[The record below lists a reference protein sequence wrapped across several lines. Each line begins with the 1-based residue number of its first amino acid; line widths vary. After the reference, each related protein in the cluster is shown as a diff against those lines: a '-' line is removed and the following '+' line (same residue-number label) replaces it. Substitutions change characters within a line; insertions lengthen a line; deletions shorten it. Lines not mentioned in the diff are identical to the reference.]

1 MALEIT
7 DQNYAELTAQGK
19 PMVID
24 FSAAWCGPCR
34 KMAPIIDDMADKY
47 DGQVVVGTCDVDD
60 NEDLAAQFGVRNIPV
75 VFFVKDG
82 KIVDKLVGAV
92 PASQVEEKIKALL

>member
-7 DQNYAELTAQGK
+7 EQNYAELAAQGK

-34 KMAPIIDDMADKY
+34 KMAPVIDDMADKF
-47 DGQVVVGTCDVDD
+47 DGQVLVGTCDVDD
-60 NEDLAAQFGVRNIPV
+60 NEELAAQFGVRNIPV

-82 KIVDKLVGAV
+82 KIADKLVGAV
-92 PASQVEEKIKALL
+92 PASQVEEKINALL

>member
-82 KIVDKLVGAV
+82 KIADKLVGAV

>member
-7 DQNYAELTAQGK
+7 EQNYAELAAQGK

-34 KMAPIIDDMADKY
+34 KMAPIIDDMADKF
-47 DGQVVVGTCDVDD
+47 DGQVLVGTCDVDD
-60 NEDLAAQFGVRNIPV
+60 NEELAAQFGVRNIPV

-82 KIVDKLVGAV
+82 KIADKLVGAV
-92 PASQVEEKIKALL
+92 PASQVEEKINALL

>member
-7 DQNYAELTAQGK
+7 EQNYAELAAQGK

-34 KMAPIIDDMADKY
+34 KMAPVIDDMADKF
-47 DGQVVVGTCDVDD
+47 DGQVLVGTCDVDD
-60 NEDLAAQFGVRNIPV
+60 NEELAAQFGVRNIPV

-82 KIVDKLVGAV
+82 KIADKLVGAV

>member
-1 MALEIT
+1 MALEINE
-7 DQNYAELTAQGK
+7 QNYSELSAQGK

-34 KMAPIIDDMADKY
+34 KMAPIIDALAEQYAD
-47 DGQVVVGTCDVDD
+47 QAIVGTCDVDD
-60 NEDLAAQFGVRNIPV
+60 NEELSGQFGVRNIPV

-82 KIVDKLVGAV
+82 KVVDKLVGAV
-92 PASQVEEKIKALL
+92 PASQVEEKLKALL